1 MHSPY
6 ALVIV
11 RQRSDT
17 ASCGGEKRRLSL
29 VGIRLTRTEK
39 ERVSADTMVSLL
51 PRKDAVNA
59 HAADPQSLGDG
70 RRTMPRLAHL
80 SDLGDGHRGFTAFVD
95 AFRLGCFEPA
105 CCRSRMNRRSISAT
119 MPSTV

>member
-1 MHSPY
+1 M
-6 ALVIV
+6 
-11 RQRSDT
+11 D
-17 ASCGGEKRRLSL
+17 
-29 VGIRLTRTEK
+29 
-39 ERVSADTMVSLL
+39 
-51 PRKDAVNA
+51 A

-95 AFRLGCFEPA
+95 ALRLGCFDPA

-119 MPSTV
+119 MPSTVTRIGPAASLVEKAGSTASCVKSEPDVGHGSGWFVRRIKRTPL